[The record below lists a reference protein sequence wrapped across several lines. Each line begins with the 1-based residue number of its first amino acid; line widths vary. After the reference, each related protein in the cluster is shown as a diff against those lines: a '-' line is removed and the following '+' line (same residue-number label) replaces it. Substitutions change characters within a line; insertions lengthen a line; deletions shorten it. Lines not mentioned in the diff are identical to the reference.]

1 MHLIHDGNVMGHR
14 AILSEDTYSGT
25 AVAMEDSHVCFIPK
39 IPFYEMAENN
49 SKLALKIAHTLADEL
64 KEAEQKITHT
74 AQRPVKDRIAHC
86 LLVLKKTMALKRMA
100 SPST

>member
-14 AILSEDTYSGT
+14 AILSEDTYSGK

-39 IPFYEMAENN
+39 IPFYEMAENI